1 MKEDAGVA
9 RVGEDSGGSFNEPG
23 GSDNVDEEPNGCGI
37 MLGKAF
43 VDVFRILDVKARCLN
58 KGLVLYFF

>member
-9 RVGEDSGGSFNEPG
+9 GVREDSGGSFNELS

-43 VDVFRILDVKARCLN
+43 VNVFRILDV
-58 KGLVLYFF
+58 

>member
-9 RVGEDSGGSFNEPG
+9 GIREDSGGMFNELG
-23 GSDNVDEEPNGCGI
+23 GSDDVDEEPDSCGV

-43 VDVFRILDVKARCLN
+43 VDVFRILDIKASCLD
-58 KGLVLYFF
+58 KSLVFYFF

>member
-9 RVGEDSGGSFNEPG
+9 GIGEDSGGLFNELS
-23 GSDNVDEEPNGCGI
+23 GSDNVNEEADSCGV

-43 VDVFRILDVKARCLN
+43 VDVFGILDI
-58 KGLVLYFF
+58 